1 MLIDTNRTG
10 TFVPDTFGLSA
21 HNVVGSGSD
30 GSTFWSLFNFEDENV
45 SPAVYVTYA
54 TLNDMLIDTNRTGTF
69 VPDTFGLSAHN
80 VVGSGA
86 FVENG
91 TPPLSVPEPSTFGLF
106 GLGLACLAFGAARLA
121 RHGPQIDQTGGAF
134 PN

>member
-1 MLIDTNRTG
+1 MVMALTAWFFGSPSTG
-10 TFVPDTFGLSA
+10 QATPIYW
-21 HNVVGSGSD
+21 N
-30 GSTFWSLFNFEDENV
+30 LFNFEEENV

-69 VPDTFGLSAHN
+69 IPDTFGLSAHN

-91 TPPLSVPEPSTFGLF
+91 TPPVSVPEPSTLGLF
-106 GLGLACLAFGAARLA
+106 GLGLACLVVTVRRRCTGAQSLVPVTLPRQRNATA
-121 RHGPQIDQTGGAF
+121 
-134 PN
+134 